1 MQEVKD
7 ENFSFSPQSGEALM
21 QTFSFFSTSFVSG
34 RIFLSGI
41 ITFSLERDE
50 RENLLEVTK
59 RYLFIVL
66 LWYNKSSICSIYY
79 ML

>member
-34 RIFLSGI
+34 RIFFIRHYHLLTG
-41 ITFSLERDE
+41 ERRARKFVGGNKE
-50 RENLLEVTK
+50 I
-59 RYLFIVL
+59 FI
-66 LWYNKSSICSIYY
+66 YCSF
-79 ML
+79 MV